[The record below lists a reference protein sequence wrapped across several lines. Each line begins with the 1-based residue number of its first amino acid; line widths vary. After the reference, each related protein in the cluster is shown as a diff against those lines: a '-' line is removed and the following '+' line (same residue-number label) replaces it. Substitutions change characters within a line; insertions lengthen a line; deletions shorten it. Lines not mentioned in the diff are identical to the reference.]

1 MVVESVPWGSGKH
14 QTTATYAWFL
24 ARSAKRM
31 SWSQVAEAFQA
42 SWDRIFR
49 SVEMAVGWGLARR
62 KLSGVQVIGIDEVLW
77 HRGYKFLTVVYQ
89 IDEGMR
95 RLLWVG
101 KDRRTGRCSSSS
113 ARLAASAAPNSGS
126 SAATCGSRI

>member
-42 SWDRIFR
+42 SWDRVFR
-49 SVEMAVGWGLARR
+49 SVEIAVG
-62 KLSGVQVIGIDEVLW
+62 
-77 HRGYKFLTVVYQ
+77 
-89 IDEGMR
+89 
-95 RLLWVG
+95 
-101 KDRRTGRCSSSS
+101 
-113 ARLAASAAPNSGS
+113 
-126 SAATCGSRI
+126 